1 MTRVE
6 ICLSD
11 EQADAV
17 GRIATQSG
25 ISSDEVLRRSVVSY
39 AHNHDREERRRERHR
54 TVLKGMEM
62 QDEMRHT
69 AGAWDALAALRRL
82 REGRFS
88 ARSAS
93 EIGT

>member
-11 EQADAV
+11 EQAEV
-17 GRIATQSG
+17 IGRIATESG

-39 AHNHDREERRRERHR
+39 AQNHDLEGRRRERQQA
-54 TVLKGMEM
+54 VLKGMAI
-62 QDEMRHT
+62 QDDMRLA

-82 REGRFS
+82 RQGRFS
-88 ARSAS
+88 VRSPAQR
-93 EIGT
+93 